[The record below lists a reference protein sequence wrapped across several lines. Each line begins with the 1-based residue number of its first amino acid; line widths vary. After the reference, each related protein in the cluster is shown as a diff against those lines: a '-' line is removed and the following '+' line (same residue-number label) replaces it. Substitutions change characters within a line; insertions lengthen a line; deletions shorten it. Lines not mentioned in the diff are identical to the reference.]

1 MIYTDSGYN
10 KKSFGYWN
18 TEIYSQMVTL
28 IVLMKT
34 REVTMVILVVWM
46 IGHDKQSKKLE
57 EPTVW
62 AANFALDLSNHCPC
76 GLELPPGPQTY
87 ATSFN

>member
-34 REVTMVILVVWM
+34 REVTMVILVV
-46 IGHDKQSKKLE
+46 
-57 EPTVW
+57 
-62 AANFALDLSNHCPC
+62 
-76 GLELPPGPQTY
+76 
-87 ATSFN
+87 